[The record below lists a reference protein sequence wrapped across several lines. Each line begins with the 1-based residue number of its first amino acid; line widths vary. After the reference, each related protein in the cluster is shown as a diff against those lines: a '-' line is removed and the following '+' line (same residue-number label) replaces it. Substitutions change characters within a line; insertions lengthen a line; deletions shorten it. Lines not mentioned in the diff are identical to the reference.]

1 MHIINT
7 YIHAC
12 IYTCI
17 YTTLLRT
24 KVSIYYYIYMYIYDD
39 IFYNIYTTFTIISLT
54 FGRQRGYHTNTGR
67 LQIPTRAPRQYF
79 GSRVFFFLWRLIT
92 FRIERVTDLF
102 GYTPGGS
109 ACRKSWLTIP
119 GHGDIVRRKYTVIL
133 N

>member
-1 MHIINT
+1 MYMMIFFI
-7 YIHAC
+7 
-12 IYTCI
+12 IYTPLS
-17 YTTLLRT
+17 LL
-24 KVSIYYYIYMYIYDD
+24 Y
-39 IFYNIYTTFTIISLT
+39 ISLT

>member
-1 MHIINT
+1 M
-7 YIHAC
+7 YIYYLTSNEG
-12 IYTCI
+12 IY
-17 YTTLLRT
+17 
-24 KVSIYYYIYMYIYDD
+24 YYYIYIYIYMM
-39 IFYNIYTTFTIISLT
+39 IFFIIYTPLSLLYISLT

>member
-1 MHIINT
+1 MHAYTHVYILPYFERRYLYIII
-7 YIHAC
+7 YIC
-12 IYTCI
+12 
-17 YTTLLRT
+17 
-24 KVSIYYYIYMYIYDD
+24 IYDD
-39 IFYNIYTTFTIISLT
+39 IFYNIYTTFTIYYIVDFRSATWLPYEYWSVADT
-54 FGRQRGYHTNTGR
+54 D
-67 LQIPTRAPRQYF
+67 TRSAPIFWVAR
-79 GSRVFFFLWRLIT
+79 FFFLWRLIT

>member
-1 MHIINT
+1 MHIHI
-7 YIHAC
+7 YILPYFERRYLYII

-17 YTTLLRT
+17 C
-24 KVSIYYYIYMYIYDD
+24 IYDD
-39 IFYNIYTTFTIISLT
+39 IFYNIYTTFTIYYYIVDFRSATWLPYEYWSVADT
-54 FGRQRGYHTNTGR
+54 D
-67 LQIPTRAPRQYF
+67 TRSAPIFWVAR
-79 GSRVFFFLWRLIT
+79 FFFLWRLIT

>member
-1 MHIINT
+1 M
-7 YIHAC
+7 Y
-12 IYTCI
+12 
-17 YTTLLRT
+17 
-24 KVSIYYYIYMYIYDD
+24 IYYLTSNEGIDIYILLYIYVYDD
-39 IFYNIYTTFTIISLT
+39 IFYNIYTTFTIIYIVDFRSATWLPYEYWSVADT
-54 FGRQRGYHTNTGR
+54 D
-67 LQIPTRAPRQYF
+67 TRSAPIFWVAR
-79 GSRVFFFLWRLIT
+79 FFFLWRLIT

>member
-1 MHIINT
+1 M
-7 YIHAC
+7 Y
-12 IYTCI
+12 
-17 YTTLLRT
+17 
-24 KVSIYYYIYMYIYDD
+24 IYYLTSNEGIYLLLYIYIYILYDD
-39 IFYNIYTTFTIISLT
+39 IFYNIYTTFPIISLT
-54 FGRQRGYHTNTGR
+54 FGRQPGYHTNTGR

-79 GSRVFFFLWRLIT
+79 GSRFFFFLWRLIT